1 MIRLDDIDIHE
12 NISDWRSR
20 IAYLPQETFLI
31 NGTITENIAL
41 GIESKEIDIDK
52 INLSIGKAGL
62 KEFVTSLPD
71 GIETL
76 ISERGL
82 NFSGGQR
89 QRIALARAFYSNR
102 EIIILDESTSAL
114 DKEAASK
121 VIQQVYKFTEKD
133 GTALIISH
141 NEKSLGLC
149 NRKLNLVDGMIKE
162 VIA

>member
-1 MIRLDDIDIHE
+1 MDIHE

-41 GIESKEIDIDK
+41 GIESKHIDIDK
-52 INLSIGKAGL
+52 INLSIAKAGL
-62 KEFVTSLPD
+62 KEFVALTPD

-89 QRIALARAFYSNR
+89 QRIALARALQPMGNYYS
-102 EIIILDESTSAL
+102 
-114 DKEAASK
+114 
-121 VIQQVYKFTEKD
+121 
-133 GTALIISH
+133 
-141 NEKSLGLC
+141 
-149 NRKLNLVDGMIKE
+149 
-162 VIA
+162 

>member
-1 MIRLDDIDIHE
+1 M
-12 NISDWRSR
+12 
-20 IAYLPQETFLI
+20 
-31 NGTITENIAL
+31 
-41 GIESKEIDIDK
+41 
-52 INLSIGKAGL
+52 
-62 KEFVTSLPD
+62 PD